1 MRKLLTL
8 KHWQLF
14 CLLVVLPFVL
24 QLIFLG
30 IVLISMDTKWL
41 FTLFPLVILL
51 CMAVFFGW
59 MYTLGTQLVKKLPP
73 GVRMNVG
80 LFRILLAIPVIYTTA
95 IAVMI
100 GFLPAMPALV
110 SDEET
115 MKMAEVIMPL
125 HLLSMFCMFYIL
137 YFNTKAFR
145 SAELRRKVSFSD
157 FMGEFFLFW
166 FFPVGIWLLQPR
178 ISKLFEDTPQAG
190 GGPILYRQD

>member
-1 MRKLLTL
+1 MKKLLTL

-115 MKMAEVIMPL
+115 MNVAEVIVPL

-178 ISKLFEDTPQAG
+178 ISKLFEDTPQGEA
-190 GGPILYRQD
+190 GPILYRQD

>member
-1 MRKLLTL
+1 MKKLLTL

-115 MKMAEVIMPL
+115 MKVAEMIMPL

-178 ISKLFEDTPQAG
+178 ISKLFEDTPQAEA
-190 GGPILYRQD
+190 GPILYRQD

>member
-1 MRKLLTL
+1 MKKLLTL

-30 IVLISMDTKWL
+30 IVLITMDTKWF

-115 MKMAEVIMPL
+115 MKVAEVIMPL

-178 ISKLFEDTPQAG
+178 ISKLFEDTPQAEA
-190 GGPILYRQD
+190 GPILYRQD